1 MQGSILVRW
10 SDPGRIHQE
19 LSTLC
24 SEPGSPTGTWGLLCR
39 QGWQACEPSNPP
51 VCFPGTGIASVH
63 HHTHFFHVDVKNEIQ
78 VLILPGQAL
87 HKQPPPQPHYH
98 LSGCLCFSVSGLVMC
113 DWFFKELQNFPL
125 CGYVLG
131 KLSQVLFTWK
141 CLCLASF
148 GLWRYFFLH
157 GWPLLMIIFL
167 VYQRNF
173 PTVFCF
179 HFVKNVY
186 QSHGHFFVD
195 KYVSV
200 LLKCTLFWKILST
213 CGHWEG
219 STVNWV
225 QPSPI
230 ITQAVGAF
238 KIFYLREQSGKNR
251 SFLFLMF
258 CSVYTYIV
266 CINVRFFFF

>member
-1 MQGSILVRW
+1 MKFRSSYFQDKHFTNSHL
-10 SDPGRIHQE
+10 P
-19 LSTLC
+19 
-24 SEPGSPTGTWGLLCR
+24 SPITTSLAVFALASRALLCVIGSLKNFR
-39 QGWQACEPSNPP
+39 I
-51 VCFPGTGIASVH
+51 FLY
-63 HHTHFFHVDVKNEIQ
+63 VDMF
-78 VLILPGQAL
+78 LA
-87 HKQPPPQPHYH
+87 
-98 LSGCLCFSVSGLVMC
+98 
-113 DWFFKELQNFPL
+113 NFPRFCL
-125 CGYVLG
+125 HDNVFVPLPSVFGDIFSAWMATANDYFLS
-131 KLSQVLFTWK
+131 LSQK
-141 CLCLASF
+141 
-148 GLWRYFFLH
+148 
-157 GWPLLMIIFL
+157 
-167 VYQRNF
+167 F

-179 HFVKNVY
+179 HLVKNVY

-230 ITQAVGAF
+230 ITQAVGTF

-266 CINVRFFFF
+266 CINVRFFFFLILLRILASISCCFSLVK